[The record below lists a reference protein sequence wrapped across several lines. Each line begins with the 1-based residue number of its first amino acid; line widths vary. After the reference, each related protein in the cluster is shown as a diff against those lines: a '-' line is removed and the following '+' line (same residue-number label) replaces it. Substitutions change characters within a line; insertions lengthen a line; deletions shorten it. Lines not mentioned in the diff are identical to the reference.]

1 MRSARKKYTLV
12 EVTIVMTIIAVALS
26 LTLVAINNIVAA
38 QKLNTGV
45 ARLENAIKKARNA
58 AVAEQTYVAL
68 LLPYNDKTSGTGKD
82 LKSLAKMGG
91 YPCRSFRLC
100 EVTTQDD
107 HYQFVRW
114 LPNQNWEQLPDGVV
128 IAGVKELSNHKD
140 PYRNTDENYQNTEY
154 ELTRKRDNS
163 VAYEEIVG
171 VGSYFSDS
179 GDWEAFY
186 VEDVPTEEEDYS
198 SSTLNTVDCAGIVFN
213 KFGNALNTAGATF
226 LIAEGQVVGKDKDSD
241 EPHFRFA
248 KSYYGTDSKE
258 YLSNW
263 AELRLETFTGMPY
276 SRLQYQPWGL
286 EERVEKEN

>member
-1 MRSARKKYTLV
+1 MRFARKKYTLV

-45 ARLENAIKKARNA
+45 ARFENAIKKARNA
-58 AVAEQTYVAL
+58 AVAEQTLVAL
-68 LLPYNDKTSGTGKD
+68 LLPYNDETSGSGTN

-100 EVTTQDD
+100 EVKTKND

-128 IAGVKELSNHKD
+128 IAGVKKLVSDKD
-140 PYRNTDENYQNTEY
+140 PYRKTDENYQNTEY
-154 ELTRKRDNS
+154 KLTRERNNS
-163 VAYEEIVG
+163 VAYEEIDG
-171 VGSYFSDS
+171 VESYFSKT

-186 VEDVPTEEEDYS
+186 VEDVPVEEEDFS
-198 SSTLNTVDCAGIVFN
+198 SGSTLRTVDCAGIVFN
-213 KFGNALNTAGATF
+213 KSGSALNTAGATF
-226 LIAEGQVVGKDKDSD
+226 LIAEGQVVDKNSHDQ
-241 EPHFRFA
+241 PLFRFA
-248 KSYYGTDSKE
+248 KSYYSTDSEE